1 MLSLFVAGKVTDF
14 VFPRNISKI
23 LNCNFKVEK
32 KTKELN
38 LVKNV
43 SKTEFEATFSGKE
56 LLIVKLPNELL
67 YCKMLPVYA
76 FPKFPK
82 KFRKITL

>member
-14 VFPRNISKI
+14 VFPRNISK
-23 LNCNFKVEK
+23 
-32 KTKELN
+32 KTKKLN